1 MNEEKLKQILNKIGQ
16 TNVPPEI
23 TSIAEQAPQRF
34 TAALNILQAQRPP
47 LATFFIGF
55 KRTAVAAVILFTFA
69 VGLSVGRWS
78 KPPQTQ
84 LSSLD
89 LSAYASSLMTHPTA
103 RQDKDS
109 FWRQKTL
116 AAMQPRPYTQTQFSQ
131 TTSLNSYKQYLKE
144 KHYE

>member
-16 TNVPPEI
+16 ADVPPNA
-23 TSIAEQAPQRF
+23 TLIAERASRNFDAALKIAQPKQRF
-34 TAALNILQAQRPP
+34 FTPLRLLAA
-47 LATFFIGF
+47 
-55 KRTAVAAVILFTFA
+55 AAVMILVFA
-69 VGLSVGRWS
+69 AGRWS

-116 AAMQPRPYTQTQFSQ
+116 AAMQPRPYSQ
-131 TTSLNSYKQYLKE
+131 NELSQAALLNVYKQYLKE
-144 KHYE
+144 KRYE